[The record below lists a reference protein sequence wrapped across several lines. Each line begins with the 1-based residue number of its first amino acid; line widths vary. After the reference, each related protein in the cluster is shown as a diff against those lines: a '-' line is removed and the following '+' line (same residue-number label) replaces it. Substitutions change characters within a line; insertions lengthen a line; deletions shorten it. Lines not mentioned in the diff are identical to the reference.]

1 MRTLGAA
8 LAGAL
13 VAGVIM
19 FAVGTRA
26 AEDSMVGRSAPT
38 AQPEMV
44 GQMPGA
50 QPYGIAQPYAVGQ
63 PVMAGTVL
71 VAQPA
76 YIVQPAPA
84 GYAAAQSVMYTRPA
98 PVRTAARP
106 RVVRERVVSTD
117 EMVTSEPLEVRRDSN
132 RSWAKTAL
140 IIGGSSATG
149 AGVGAIAGGRKGAL
163 IGAAIGGGAAS
174 IFEAAKRH

>member
-1 MRTLGAA
+1 MRTIGAA
-8 LAGAL
+8 FAGAL

-26 AEDSMVGRSAPT
+26 ADDSLVGRGVPT
-38 AQPEMV
+38 AQPMTV

-50 QPYGIAQPYAVGQ
+50 QPYAVGQ
-63 PVMAGTVL
+63 PMTAGTLL

-84 GYAAAQSVMYTRPA
+84 AYASAQPVLYTRPA

-106 RVVRERVVSTD
+106 RVVRERVVADD
-117 EMVTSEPLEVRRDSN
+117 EMVTREPLEVRRASN

-174 IFEAAKRH
+174 IFESTRRH